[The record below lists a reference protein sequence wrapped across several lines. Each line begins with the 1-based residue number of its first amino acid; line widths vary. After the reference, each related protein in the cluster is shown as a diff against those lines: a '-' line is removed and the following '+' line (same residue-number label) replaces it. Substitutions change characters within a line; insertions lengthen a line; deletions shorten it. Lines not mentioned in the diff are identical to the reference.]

1 MGVIL
6 LKSFHSTGGMQKME
20 RNHAAFVYVLYPR
33 AHPSTTCL
41 AFFYSKMCH
50 DHEFLFQQTARTTLG
65 LIGDLGASEP
75 LLCSSYP
82 CQP

>member
-1 MGVIL
+1 MGVIS
-6 LKSFHSTGGMQKME
+6 LKSFHSTDGMQKME

-33 AHPSTTCL
+33 GHPSTTCL

-50 DHEFLFQQTARTTLG
+50 DHEFLFQQMARTTLG

-82 CQP
+82 RQP